1 MKTQNNNEVSM
12 ALALAILLALLPAV
26 GADILYGVTHGT
38 INHDA
43 IAPYGT
49 SGQLIAINTSTGTGT
64 LIGELDR
71 VIIAGSVDTPLIALG
86 IGARGEK
93 LYTYDEFPPQLEE
106 PALVMQVDPATGHS
120 VGPPTDPGNM
130 RQFIEG
136 DFTFRSSDGLGFI
149 SAPNFGNL
157 PSQLVS
163 IDITAPSHSIIGS
176 LSRHMDGLA
185 FDNKNVLYG
194 INESDVNS
202 GIVSLWIIDPAT
214 AAITL
219 VGPLGVG
226 ANENVAG
233 LAFDSSGTLFAAINS
248 GNSTPSLLY
257 KVNKSTGA
265 ATLIGSIGFNDISG
279 LAVLLPPV
287 LSIEYVSGN
296 FVLSW
301 SSSYP
306 RYVLE
311 TSSSLDPTS
320 WAVVSGTPAI
330 VANRYVLTVGPTTG
344 NQFFRLAPIISGT
357 ALSFNGTSSYVS
369 IGAAPL
375 SPPWTAEFWVN
386 RLNAPNYSTSLLG
399 DDSVALKLEQ
409 FNFTRQVGFTV
420 FGDTDY
426 TFDYT
431 APVSTWVHL
440 AFVGFPAIPDKSVG
454 GVALY
459 VNGVHQETIL
469 TFSDVPL
476 PLGRIGY
483 DISGAPDY
491 MCGTLDEVR
500 VWNVART
507 EAQIQ
512 VNMNHSLSLPQVDLV
527 EYWKFDEGSG
537 TSAADLSGQGN
548 SGTLQNSPTWVNS
561 AAPLVP

>member
-1 MKTQNNNEVSM
+1 MKTQINKEVS
-12 ALALAILLALLPAV
+12 LALTLTFSLAFLPPV
-26 GADILYGVTHGT
+26 SADVLYGVTHGT
-38 INHDA
+38 INA
-43 IAPYGT
+43 SASAPYGT
-49 SGQLIAINTSTGTGT
+49 SGQLIAINTSTGVGT
-64 LIGELDR
+64 LMGQLDR
-71 VIIAGSVDTPLIALG
+71 VIIAGSVDTPLTALG

-93 LYTYDEFPPQLEE
+93 LFVFDEFPPQLEQ
-106 PALVMQVDPATGHS
+106 PALVMQVDPATGHTIGS
-120 VGPPTDPGNM
+120 SIDPGNM
-130 RQFIEG
+130 RQFMEG

-149 SAPNFGNL
+149 SALNFGNP

-163 IDITAPSHSIIGS
+163 IDITAPSHIIIGS
-176 LSRHMDGLA
+176 LSKHMDGLA
-185 FDNKNVLYG
+185 FDNNNVLYG

-202 GIVSLWIIDPAT
+202 GVVSLWTIDPAT
-214 AAITL
+214 AVITL

-226 ANENVAG
+226 ANENFAG

-248 GNSTPSLLY
+248 GNDTPSLLY
-257 KVNKSTGA
+257 KVNKSTGS

-279 LAVLLPPV
+279 LAFLAPPV

-301 SSSYP
+301 STSYP
-306 RYVLE
+306 GYVLE

-320 WAVVSGTPAI
+320 WTVVPGTPAI
-330 VANRYVLTVGPTTG
+330 VANRYVVTVGSTTG
-344 NQFFRLAPIISGT
+344 SQFFRLAPIVSGT

-369 IGAAPL
+369 VGAAPL
-375 SPPWTAEFWVN
+375 PPPWTAEFWVN
-386 RLNAPNYSTSLLG
+386 RQSAPNYSASLLG

-409 FNFTRQVGFTV
+409 YNFTRQVGFTV

-440 AFVGFPAIPDKSVG
+440 AFVGFPAIPDKSIG

-469 TFSDVPL
+469 TFSNIPL

-483 DISGAPDY
+483 DSSGTPDY
-491 MCGTLDEVR
+491 ICGTLDEVR
-500 VWNVART
+500 VWKVART

-512 VNMNHSLSLPQVDLV
+512 ANMNHSLSLPQPDLV

-537 TSAADLSGQGN
+537 TSASDSSGQGN
-548 SGTLQNSPTWVNS
+548 SGTLQNSPAWVNS
-561 AAPLVP
+561 TAPLVP